1 MLDERE
7 TFRQNPGNFLLFKGF
22 YKNTVFCHFFVT
34 EGHFFSKIQYFFPIF
49 PDFCTFFGIF
59 GKIPKTPAS
68 GNPLVFYKS
77 EVGGSGSGLAR
88 FSRKIAKIGQK
99 VEKTAKN
106 AIFRRFWGPGIP
118 GNPQLLA
125 HTIRYAP
132 TWFNLTT

>member
-1 MLDERE
+1 MKKKA
-7 TFRQNPGNFLLFKGF
+7 FRQNPGNFLLFKGF

-49 PDFCTFFGIF
+49 PHFSTFF
-59 GKIPKTPAS
+59 GKIPKIRKTPIS
-68 GNPLVFYKS
+68 GNPLVTYKS
-77 EVGGSGSGLAR
+77 EVGGSDSGLAR
-88 FSRKIAKIGQK
+88 FSPKIAKIGQNRQK
-99 VEKTAKN
+99 SAKI